1 MPSSPLQNT
10 HRELDAS
17 LTTVDGWKLPL
28 HYGDPKAEY
37 EALRHGFGL
46 MDLSHRGLIRVRGR
60 DSQRFL
66 NAMLSNETADLQP
79 GQGCYATFLNPKGH
93 MVTDLVVYAEEES
106 YLLEVE
112 PHIVSNFL
120 EAIDFFVISEDVT
133 FVDET
138 GKRAALGLQGSHA
151 CNALAALTVQESLR
165 SLAPYGSESCR
176 IAGCDVWVANRS
188 YTCEPGYLLL
198 VEPGA
203 AEMVW
208 TAIRVL
214 GQGQGFQGCAV
225 GLKALDTLR
234 IESGK
239 PRFGVDMTEATIP
252 VEANLLD
259 AISYTKGCYV
269 GQEVIARIDARGHVN
284 RQLVG
289 LLLGDSKLPE
299 AGTKLFAPDREVGW
313 ITSATH
319 SPARQQTI
327 ALAYVRRE
335 FLAPGTILQVRT
347 DAGDVPSTVTALPF
361 CSP

>member
-1 MPSSPLQNT
+1 MPLSPLQNT
-10 HRELDAS
+10 HLELEAC
-17 LTTVDGWKLPL
+17 LTSVDGWQLPL

-37 EALRHGFGL
+37 RALRNGFGL
-46 MDLSHRGLIRVRGR
+46 VDLSSRGLIRVLGG

-66 NAMLSNETADLQP
+66 NAMLSNNTADLQP
-79 GQGCYATFLNPKGH
+79 GMGCYATFLNPKGH

-112 PHIVSNFL
+112 PHIISTFL

-138 GKRAALGLQGSHA
+138 GKRAALGVQGSHA
-151 CNALAALTVQESLR
+151 CDALLALTGQESLR
-165 SLAPYGSESCR
+165 SLAPYGSQSCR
-176 IAGCDVWVANRS
+176 IADCDVWVANRG
-188 YTCEPGYLLL
+188 YTLAPGYLL
-198 VEPGA
+198 VAEPAA
-203 AEMVW
+203 AEAVW
-208 TAIRVL
+208 TAIRAL
-214 GQGQGFQGCAV
+214 EQRDGFQGCAV
-225 GLKALDTLR
+225 GLQALDTLR

-239 PRFGVDMTEATIP
+239 PLFGVDMTEATIP
-252 VEANLLD
+252 LEANLLD

-289 LLLGDSKLPE
+289 LLLGETELPA
-299 AGTKLFAPDREVGW
+299 AGARLFSPDREVGW
-313 ITSATH
+313 ITSAAQ
-319 SPARQQTI
+319 SPAMRQTI

-335 FLAPGTILQVRT
+335 FLEPGTTLQVRT

-361 CSP
+361 CAP